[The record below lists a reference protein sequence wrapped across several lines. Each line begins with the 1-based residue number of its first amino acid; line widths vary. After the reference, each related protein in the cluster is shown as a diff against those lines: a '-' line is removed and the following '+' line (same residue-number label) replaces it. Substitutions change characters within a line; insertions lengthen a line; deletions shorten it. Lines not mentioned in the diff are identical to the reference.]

1 MCLVLCITK
10 KLLHLI
16 EDFVVPLFL
25 TWNVILINGGGK
37 ICCDMESKRENT
49 EVLIRDPS
57 LLPGEKLKFDN
68 KLTTQQ
74 H

>member
-1 MCLVLCITK
+1 M
-10 KLLHLI
+10 
-16 EDFVVPLFL
+16 LFWL
-25 TWNVILINGGGK
+25 MVWK